1 MEMELFLKKKFLLNH
16 DFKGGAIKQNY
27 PIHRE

>member
-1 MEMELFLKKKFLLNH
+1 MEMELLKKKFYESM

-27 PIHRE
+27 PLHRE